1 MPGIKVIRAMTTASD
16 NIVNELPR
24 AQLPVLLLAGTAVV
38 LTTWLVQFEGWHQVR
53 LYSVGLVMGLVLF
66 HAAFGFT
73 GSWRRMMVQRQ
84 TAGVE
89 AQLLM
94 LGLATLLFAP
104 ALANGSL
111 WGTPVA
117 GAVAPLGLQVVAG
130 ALLFGL
136 GMQLGGGC
144 GSGTLFTVGGGSP
157 RMIVT
162 LLAFCGGS
170 FWASLDMHWWVNT
183 PRLPGIALGDIWG
196 WPLAAA
202 AQLLILAGLWLLL
215 RRWRLRPEDEKRE
228 PMSWRQLLQGPWF
241 LWWGAVALAVLN
253 WLTLGLSGHPWTI
266 TWGFTLWGA
275 KAATLVGWSPVGNW
289 FWTGGFTE
297 NALTAPV
304 LADETTAMNIGIMAG
319 AFLAAGLAGRFTPGF
334 RIPLRSLAA
343 AVIGGLMMGY
353 GARIG
358 FGCNIGAL
366 FSGIASTSLH
376 GWMWAAFALGGT
388 WIGIQVR
395 PWFALS
401 KS

>member
-1 MPGIKVIRAMTTASD
+1 MP
-16 NIVNELPR
+16 L
-24 AQLPVLLLAGTAVV
+24 LLLAGAIFA
-38 LTTWLVQFEGWHQVR
+38 LTIWLLQPHGWHQVR
-53 LYSVGLVMGLVLF
+53 LYGVGLFMGLVLY

-73 GSWRRMMVQRQ
+73 GTWRRFFVLRE

-104 ALANGSL
+104 ALAEGEL
-111 WGTPVA
+111 WGTRVG
-117 GAVAPLGLQVVAG
+117 GAIAPLGLQVAVG
-130 ALLFGL
+130 AFLFGR

-144 GSGTLFTVGGGSP
+144 GSGTLFAVGGGSP

-162 LLAFCGGS
+162 LLAFCVGS
-170 FWASLDMHWWVNT
+170 FWASLDMQWWVTT
-183 PRLPGIALGDIWG
+183 PRMAGIALGKEWG
-196 WPLAAA
+196 WSAAA
-202 AQLLILAGLWLLL
+202 VAQVSLLAGLYLLA
-215 RRWRLRPEDEKRE
+215 RRWRRPQVRKEN
-228 PMSWRQLLQGPWF
+228 SQLTWSTLVRGPWL
-241 LWWGAVALAVLN
+241 LWWGAIALALLN
-253 WLTLGLSGHPWTI
+253 WLTLGLSGHPWSI

-275 KAATLVGWSPVGNW
+275 KVATFVGWSPVGNW

-304 LADETTAMNIGIMAG
+304 LADETTVMNIGIMAG
-319 AFLAAGLAGRFTPGF
+319 ALLAAGLAGRFAPDF
-334 RIPLRSLAA
+334 RIPLRSLVAA
-343 AVIGGLMMGY
+343 ILGGLMMGY

-388 WIGIQVR
+388 WAGIRIR

-401 KS
+401 NH